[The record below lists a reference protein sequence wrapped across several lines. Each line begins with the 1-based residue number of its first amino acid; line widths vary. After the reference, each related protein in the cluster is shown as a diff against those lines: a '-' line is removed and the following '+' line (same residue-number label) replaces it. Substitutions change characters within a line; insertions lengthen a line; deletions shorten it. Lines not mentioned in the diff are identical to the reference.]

1 MLRSIDWQ
9 VVTGVSMDRIA
20 YVFRSSSQKYFM
32 YLEEQR
38 DAVLCSLYLFCCQVT
53 LHVSGVSRT
62 RHQEHTSCSYCTGH
76 EFEDKI
82 QLKRVHGQAATSQ
95 WSWPN

>member
-32 YLEEQR
+32 YLEDQR
-38 DAVLCSLYLFCCQVT
+38 AGPSGRAV
-53 LHVSGVSRT
+53 
-62 RHQEHTSCSYCTGH
+62 
-76 EFEDKI
+76 
-82 QLKRVHGQAATSQ
+82 
-95 WSWPN
+95 